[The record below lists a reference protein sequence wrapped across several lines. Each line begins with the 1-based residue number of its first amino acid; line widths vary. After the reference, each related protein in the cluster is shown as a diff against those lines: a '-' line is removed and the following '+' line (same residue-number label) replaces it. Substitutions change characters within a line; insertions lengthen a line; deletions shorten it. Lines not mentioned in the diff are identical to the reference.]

1 MGGRNSSSKEDSK
14 SESCGDESVDI
25 DINHKRHL
33 ILQVDAPTTNNRSFW
48 CTGERGSGGGGE
60 WGRSSI
66 HSSTSK
72 PTLTQRF
79 LRPISRY
86 PKTILLTYFLLTY
99 FLLACACLAWP
110 TRNFTPNTDSSFV
123 APTNSMSG
131 DAADRYTELYG
142 GGGGMDMVVLLKVS

>member
-1 MGGRNSSSKEDSK
+1 
-14 SESCGDESVDI
+14 
-25 DINHKRHL
+25 
-33 ILQVDAPTTNNRSFW
+33 
-48 CTGERGSGGGGE
+48 
-60 WGRSSI
+60 
-66 HSSTSK
+66 
-72 PTLTQRF
+72 
-79 LRPISRY
+79 Y

-110 TRNFTPNTDSSFV
+110 TRNFTPNTDSSLV